1 VVVLAGAIVRDVPYT
16 SHSNGYPDSLVDTEK
31 GEIQYREISQGVKNN
46 PGIARLLEHM
56 ERGYDLQQP
65 SEDPEQIDEGDTISM
80 STEMEDFLREL
91 EGRPRDPEE

>member
-1 VVVLAGAIVRDVPYT
+1 
-16 SHSNGYPDSLVDTEK
+16 
-31 GEIQYREISQGVKNN
+31 
-46 PGIARLLEHM
+46 M